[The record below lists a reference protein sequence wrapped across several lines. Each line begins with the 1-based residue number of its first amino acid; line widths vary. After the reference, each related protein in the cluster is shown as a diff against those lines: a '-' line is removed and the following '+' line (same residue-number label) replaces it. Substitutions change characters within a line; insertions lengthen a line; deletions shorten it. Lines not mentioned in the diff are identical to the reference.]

1 MLSAALPT
9 SCPPAP
15 SRSSW
20 AAQGPRLQRT
30 APLAALA
37 GQGCSRQPSE
47 PHQQVTA
54 NGHSGKAT
62 RAQAPCLTFDLQA
75 LMCLH
80 SSLFLAE

>member
-1 MLSAALPT
+1 MLSWSAALPT

-20 AAQGPRLQRT
+20 AAQGPRLQRM
-30 APLAALA
+30 APPAALA

-54 NGHSGKAT
+54 MPLWQGNQG
-62 RAQAPCLTFDLQA
+62 
-75 LMCLH
+75 
-80 SSLFLAE
+80 SSIMLDI